1 MGDSDKH
8 VSRITLR
15 VGVKVTP
22 LIIETDSRVMCLS
35 NLINGMIGYEDDDY
49 HDDEDEDHEIP
60 LPHVDEEPMEKVM
73 EFLNYHVKKPMKEI
87 VKPIQKDAKFEEVVK
102 DEKYR
107 NVVDFDLTNGEEM
120 KKFFQLIGAASYL
133 DIPKLMDLC
142 FCKLTFLVMGK
153 SPNDVRKLFRIDELS
168 PEQDRDLRK
177 NNPWIFDVEAD
188 QIIAE
193 KEIVDKLGGSVLD
206 RTLDDDERFRAL
218 GALETKAGDATES
231 MIGRKARIYEE
242 VKLKARAVLKFVRG
256 LLEEYVIEAQ
266 RRFGDEQGGI
276 DQMLLN
282 QVSLALSSLERAE
295 LEKARLKQAMLEQ
308 ARLEQAR
315 LE

>member
-1 MGDSDKH
+1 
-8 VSRITLR
+8 
-15 VGVKVTP
+15 
-22 LIIETDSRVMCLS
+22 
-35 NLINGMIGYEDDDY
+35 
-49 HDDEDEDHEIP
+49 
-60 LPHVDEEPMEKVM
+60 
-73 EFLNYHVKKPMKEI
+73 
-87 VKPIQKDAKFEEVVK
+87 
-102 DEKYR
+102 
-107 NVVDFDLTNGEEM
+107 
-120 KKFFQLIGAASYL
+120 
-133 DIPKLMDLC
+133 
-142 FCKLTFLVMGK
+142 
-153 SPNDVRKLFRIDELS
+153 
-168 PEQDRDLRK
+168 
-177 NNPWIFDVEAD
+177 
-188 QIIAE
+188 
-193 KEIVDKLGGSVLD
+193 VLD